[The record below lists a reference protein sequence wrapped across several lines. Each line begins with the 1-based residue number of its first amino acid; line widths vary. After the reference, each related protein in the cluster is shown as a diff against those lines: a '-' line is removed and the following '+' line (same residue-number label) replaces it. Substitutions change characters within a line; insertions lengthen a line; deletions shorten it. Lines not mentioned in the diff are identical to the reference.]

1 MALYLPRL
9 HLALEIVDDPNS
21 APVERDA
28 FPDIEVIPVTCA
40 QIGDPNAMD
49 SLMDDLLRGRAAG
62 HARTHAGRA
71 GRRTGREA
79 RGADE
84 VTLVARRSPTDGE
97 TA

>member
-1 MALYLPRL
+1 MALYLPLL
-9 HLALEIVDDPNS
+9 HLALEIVDDPCS

-28 FPDIEVIPVTCA
+28 FPDIEVIPITCA

-49 SLMDDLLRGRAAG
+49 SLMDGLLRGRAAG
-62 HARTHAGRA
+62 HARAHAERA
-71 GRRTGREA
+71 GRRMGRET

-84 VTLVARRSPTDGE
+84 VTLVARRSPTGGE